1 MNKNRLYIILV
12 FFLFCLTQSMG
23 QNRDGLIRINNRMVD
38 LEKVDIDDGL
48 VLEKSEKYVSKNN
61 VDSVYQDFSRT
72 IFADHNS
79 KSYIIADETEDYYE
93 YSTGYNSYIEYFD
106 GNGTKVFERTFK
118 GLVVERCIIAYDQ
131 IFIKLGSEDHIAF
144 YVLDNNGNEQKAFL
158 DEEVKLSH
166 SQDNSTIAL
175 VYKKPKSE
183 YFIVDIYSEHGIFK
197 LTYETSRPFIMNF
210 SRNGKLITIGNEGY
224 ANVYDNAGTFQWK
237 IGYNNNFELSY
248 FDDGSRYIF
257 IDYSDK
263 KILEIRD
270 FLTHELIFEIPNIK
284 FHDTL
289 LSIMHFRIL
298 DNSDDFYIEG
308 YYEGSKV
315 YDFYN
320 KSGMYINQIVIRT
333 DIRSAAKK
341 PNFYKNDSR
350 YEVRY

>member
-1 MNKNRLYIILV
+1 MNKNRFYIILV
-12 FFLFCLTQSMG
+12 FFLFCLTQSVG

-106 GNGTKVFERTFK
+106 RNGTKVFERTFK

-144 YVLDNNGNEQKAFL
+144 YVLDTEGNKIQEIL
-158 DEEVKLSH
+158 DNTVDILH
-166 SQDNSTIAL
+166 SLNKKTIAI
-175 VYKKPKSE
+175 VYNELNTENYK
-183 YFIVDIYSEHGIFK
+183 VDIYSDKGLSTLTFK
-197 LTYETSRPFIMNF
+197 YTYPIIKNV
-210 SRNGKLITIGNEGY
+210 SRNGKLITIVHSGIT
-224 ANVYDNAGTFQWK
+224 NVYNNSGEFQWK
-237 IGYNNNFELSY
+237 IGYDNNFGLSY

-270 FLTHELIFEIPNIK
+270 FLTHELIFEIPNIN
-284 FHDTL
+284 FSDTL
-289 LSIMHFRIL
+289 LSIMSFRIM

>member
-1 MNKNRLYIILV
+1 MILV
-12 FFLFCLTQSMG
+12 FSLFCLMQSMG
-23 QNRDGLIRINNRMVD
+23 QNRDGLIRINNQMVD
-38 LEKVDIDDGL
+38 LEKVDIDEGML
-48 VLEKSEKYVSKNN
+48 IEKIEKYVSKNN
-61 VDSVYQDFSRT
+61 VDSVYQEYSRT
-72 IFADHNS
+72 IFADRNL

-144 YVLDNNGNEQKAFL
+144 YVLDTEGNKIQEIL
-158 DEEVKLSH
+158 DNTVDILH
-166 SQDNSTIAL
+166 SLNKKTIAI
-175 VYKKPKSE
+175 VYNELNTENYK
-183 YFIVDIYSEHGIFK
+183 VDIYSDKGSSTLTFK
-197 LTYETSRPFIMNF
+197 YTYPIIKNV
-210 SRNGKLITIGNEGY
+210 SRNGKLITIVHSGIT
-224 ANVYDNAGTFQWK
+224 NVYNNSGEFQWK
-237 IGYNNNFELSY
+237 IGYHNNFGLSY

-284 FHDTL
+284 FNDTI
-289 LSIMHFRIL
+289 LSIMHFQIL
-298 DNSDDFYIEG
+298 DNSDDFYLEG
-308 YYEGSKV
+308 NYNGSIV
-315 YDFYN
+315 YDFYDRE
-320 KSGMYINQIVIRT
+320 GLFLNQIVIPT
-333 DIRSAAKK
+333 DKRAAAKK